1 MKLNFKII
9 FYFFGILLLFNGSFM
24 LLSSI
29 LSFLYN
35 DGITLSL
42 ILSGVIVSFLGLLS
56 MLLTKKHSKEMN
68 KREGYIVVAFGWIV
82 MALSGTLP
90 YIFSGSIPN
99 FTNAF
104 FETICNQ
111 FLGQSRR

>member
-24 LLSSI
+24 FLSSI

-68 KREGYIVVAFGWIV
+68 KI
-82 MALSGTLP
+82 L
-90 YIFSGSIPN
+90 IFMRNVIDDKSFNNSLIDKYSKIKRYN
-99 FTNAF
+99 TNLLMWNH
-104 FETICNQ
+104 IQ
-111 FLGQSRR
+111 DDQ